1 MFLFITALLFTAG
14 NLTAAYLCG
23 NNVHGYWHPSV
34 AAAVATVLTAVPDRS
49 HIAVLHQMFPADIP
63 SLSSPGRN
71 RIPMYGD
78 NASRC
83 ARLAVEGWPQC

>member
-1 MFLFITALLFTAG
+1 MRREMFLFITALLFTAG

-34 AAAVATVLTAVPDRS
+34 AAAVATVLTAVP
-49 HIAVLHQMFPADIP
+49 ADIP